1 MTHYRREGGCFVD
14 NNWLDL
20 LQNTTQLPEVLET
33 NRYTERFGLTV
44 SEQDA
49 QRILENRKRTL
60 QEQRRV
66 EFGPGCVTKLM
77 YEFCDSAY
85 IDQNNY
91 VDTII
96 RLQDIFYL
104 YKNEMNDEMTDD
116 ELIHLMK
123 EQYEKLCFGDP
134 DYLES
139 TCLAEF
145 AQAVR
150 AGYRGFRETDGHGAY
165 SAFDRQERWNHELYE
180 ETLRNL

>member
-1 MTHYRREGGCFVD
+1 MTHYRRERGCIVD

-66 EFGPGCVTKLM
+66 EFGSGCVTKLM

-123 EQYEKLCFGDP
+123 EQYEKLCFGDS

-150 AGYRGFRETDGHGAY
+150 AGYRGFRETDGYGAY
-165 SAFDRQERWNHELYE
+165 SAFDRQERWNDELYE